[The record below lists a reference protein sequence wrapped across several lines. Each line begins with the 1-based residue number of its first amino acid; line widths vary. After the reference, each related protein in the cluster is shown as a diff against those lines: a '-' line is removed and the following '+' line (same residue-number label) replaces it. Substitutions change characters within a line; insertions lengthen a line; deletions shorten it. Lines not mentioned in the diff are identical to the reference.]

1 MRRFSGMWRWVVL
14 SQCVAA
20 LALVAWLV
28 VAVRAGAEPKAYLVP
43 LAGLLLIGLAS
54 RWRRSQSARI
64 IVASLAAAL
73 CVASV
78 SMHWAFPLSKT
89 ATARLLEAR
98 NPAEGT
104 VRCVTPP
111 RPGGYAEF
119 GNQFFGRTY
128 VCGSS
133 NSWDTTGGIRLGQ
146 GLGVSVDDT
155 QVVRIWP

>member
-1 MRRFSGMWRWVVL
+1 MRRLSGMWRWVVL

-28 VAVRAGAEPKAYLVP
+28 VAVRAGAEPKAYLVL
-43 LAGLLLIGLAS
+43 LADLVLIGLAS

-64 IVASLAAAL
+64 VAAYLAAAL

-78 SMHWAFPLSKT
+78 AAHWAFPLSKA
-89 ATARLLEAR
+89 ATARLLEAQH
-98 NPAEGT
+98 PAEGT

-111 RPGGYAEF
+111 RPGGYPEF

-128 VCGSS
+128 VCGTA
-133 NSWDTTGGIRLGQ
+133 WDSKGGIGPGQ
-146 GLGVSVDDT
+146 GVGVSVDDT
-155 QVVRIWP
+155 HIVRIWP